1 MNTVEK
7 TIVASQNSP
16 RYQKH
21 ITLSDPIR
29 RKWHTE
35 VRFEVKGRVRKIL
48 YGGGEPCVAKPSSRE
63 GIPISQEPWFKRTLP
78 LAGKVLTLIS
88 EVVFFAD
95 RVLLF
100 RARIASAV

>member
-1 MNTVEK
+1 MK
-7 TIVASQNSP
+7 TA
-16 RYQKH
+16 
-21 ITLSDPIR
+21 
-29 RKWHTE
+29 
-35 VRFEVKGRVRKIL
+35 
-48 YGGGEPCVAKPSSRE
+48 PSSHPVEE